1 MMQMLKKLR
10 RDTIS
15 TLLSALKDY
24 ILNRSGSFKKYF
36 VRMLVYSLLTDQM
49 LCYAIIRTRA

>member
-24 ILNRSGSFKKYF
+24 ILNRSGSLKNF
-36 VRMLVYSLLTDQM
+36 VRMLVYSLLTAQM
-49 LCYAIIRTRA
+49 LCYAIIRIRA